1 VGTLAERF
9 RRAAALGPRDWFLIA
24 EAWIELARAGA
35 ALRFNPA
42 RAVRGV
48 LDQRPATQSSEHDLP
63 PQLLEMFLI
72 AARYNVF
79 NVSCLPKALAL
90 KRMLERRRFSPA
102 LRIGARTEAG
112 TLMGHA
118 WIEID
123 DVPFNDSA
131 DVAVRYP
138 PLEIGEAGLA
148 TWTSQ

>member
-1 VGTLAERF
+1 VGRIAERF
-9 RRAAALGPRDWFLIA
+9 RRAAALRPHDWLLVA
-24 EAWIELARAGA
+24 EAWIELARAAA
-35 ALRFNPA
+35 ALRISPA
-42 RAVRGV
+42 RAVRGA
-48 LDQRPATQSSEHDLP
+48 LDQRPATQSDEHDLP

-72 AARYNVF
+72 AARLHPFRLN
-79 NVSCLPKALAL
+79 CLPKALAL
-90 KRMLERRRFSPA
+90 KRMLERRRFAPA
-102 LRIGARTEAG
+102 LRIGARKEAG

-138 PLEIGEAGLA
+138 PLEISEAGLA